1 MNIIDLSQSAWSLVP
16 PVLAL
21 LFAIVTR
28 RVLLSLGAGIVF
40 GALLLA
46 DFQWVKVCTYL
57 YQTFLGLIISDDGI
71 NTGSLSI
78 VFFLVLLGIMTA
90 LLTLSGGTQA
100 FALWAEKRIKN
111 AKQARLLTVL
121 LGIVIF
127 IDDYFNSLAVGA
139 IARPVTDR
147 FKVSRSKLAY
157 LLDSTAA
164 PMCVLMPLSSWG
176 AYIIT
181 VIGGILTL
189 HGLTEYTPLSAFVQL
204 AGMNFYAIFALLM
217 VVCVAW
223 FSWDI
228 GAMKRHEIMADSNRL
243 DDAGEDLPAAHELN
257 EELDIAGSD
266 QGRVRDLVFPI
277 LALVVATAFFLI
289 FTGSMAL
296 KANNLPFSW
305 LGAFENTVVGLSL
318 CYGGLVGV
326 AFALWANLRQ
336 KITPNAIGE
345 AAWIGSKSMFSAI
358 LILFFAWAMGSVIGD
373 LKTGSFLST
382 LIQGHFDPAWL
393 PVLLFILSGIMAFST
408 GTSWGTFGIML
419 PIAGDLSAA
428 SDINL
433 MLPMLSAVLAGAV
446 FGDHCSPI
454 SDTTILSSTGARCDH
469 IDHVTTQLPYAVS
482 VALVSALSFLVLGFT
497 QSIVA
502 SWGCGLMSFCVL
514 CFLISRHSRQTAQE
528 GIIV

>member
-1 MNIIDLSQSAWSLVP
+1 M
-16 PVLAL
+16 
-21 LFAIVTR
+21 
-28 RVLLSLGAGIVF
+28 
-40 GALLLA
+40 
-46 DFQWVKVCTYL
+46 
-57 YQTFLGLIISDDGI
+57 
-71 NTGSLSI
+71 
-78 VFFLVLLGIMTA
+78 
-90 LLTLSGGTQA
+90 
-100 FALWAEKRIKN
+100 
-111 AKQARLLTVL
+111 TVL
-121 LGIVIF
+121 LGIIIF

-181 VIGGILTL
+181 VIGGILTV
-189 HGLTEYTPLSAFVQL
+189 HGLTQYTPLSASVQL
-204 AGMNFYAIFALLM
+204 ATMNFYAIFALLM
-217 VVCVAW
+217 VISVAW

-243 DDAGEDLPAAHELN
+243 DDAGEDLSAAHELN
-257 EELDIAGSD
+257 EELDIVSSD
-266 QGRVRDLVFPI
+266 QGRVKDLVFPI
-277 LALVVATAFFLI
+277 LALVISTAFFLI
-289 FTGSMAL
+289 FTGAMAL
-296 KANNLPFSW
+296 QTKGLAFSW
-305 LGAFENTVVGLSL
+305 LGAFENTVVGPSL

-326 AFALWANLRQ
+326 AFAFWANIRQ
-336 KITPNAIGE
+336 KIDFKSIGNAS
-345 AAWIGSKSMFSAI
+345 WIGSKSMFSAI

-373 LKTGSFLST
+373 LKTGGFLST

-482 VALVSALSFLVLGFT
+482 VAVVSALSFLVLGFT
-497 QSIVA
+497 QSILSA
-502 SWGCGLMSFCVL
+502 WICGLVSFGVL
-514 CFLISRHSRQTAQE
+514 CLLLSWHSKQTAEE
-528 GIIV
+528 GIVA